1 MAPQLPKTGQP
12 EPAQA
17 APTQPVPSQTIPKQ
31 TDSGLDAL
39 LQGVTDQNQLLEIFD
54 VLVNVMFCVKNTDNR
69 YVAVNSA
76 FVRRTGRT
84 SKRDVIGRMANELFS
99 TELAERYEEQDAVVF
114 SSGKALR
121 DELELIRRPDG
132 SLGWYLTTKLPIF
145 GATHSQPQDS
155 QQQDSQPRDNPPV
168 TGILSVS
175 RDLETT
181 ALDSGEGGEGIAV
194 ASLSKVV
201 LLVNQRFA
209 HKLPIADLAEAADC
223 SPSQLKRRMKR
234 VFGLTPTQFVLRVRV
249 DRAAELLRSTDVP
262 LADIATGCG
271 FYDQAEFTR
280 KFARLTNETPARF
293 RASHR

>member
-1 MAPQLPKTGQP
+1 M
-12 EPAQA
+12 
-17 APTQPVPSQTIPKQ
+17 
-31 TDSGLDAL
+31 
-39 LQGVTDQNQLLEIFD
+39 
-54 VLVNVMFCVKNTDNR
+54 LVNVMFCIKNSENR

-76 FVRRTGRT
+76 FVRRTGRS

-114 SSGKALR
+114 ASGKALR

-145 GATHSQPQDS
+145 GTTHSNQQDSHQRASQPQDS
-155 QQQDSQPRDNPPV
+155 QQQDSHQQASQPV

-209 HKLPIADLAEAADC
+209 QKLRIADLAEAADC

-249 DRAAELLRSTDVP
+249 DRAAELLGTTELP

-293 RASHR
+293 RATHR